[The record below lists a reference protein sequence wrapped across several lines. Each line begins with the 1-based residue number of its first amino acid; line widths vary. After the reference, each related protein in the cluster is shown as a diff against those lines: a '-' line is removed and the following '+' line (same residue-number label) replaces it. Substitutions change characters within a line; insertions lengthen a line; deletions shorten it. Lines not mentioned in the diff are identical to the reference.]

1 MNPAALLLVLL
12 SLGGLLLG
20 RRRGLGLA
28 WLVCG
33 LAATA
38 LLAPALAIPDG
49 VPSPAASLAHDP
61 PWQGIADP
69 AAGNDNLRD
78 VTYQVEPWLL
88 FLRHELRAG
97 RLPLWNPHQ
106 SAGCPY
112 WSNGSSAPLFP
123 LHLLFVLLPP
133 RLGLLLLPWLRL
145 VLAGCGAWALA
156 AELGLSRPAA
166 LLAAVIY
173 PLSGTVTSFLL
184 YPMSNA
190 HALLPWIFLAVERL
204 AAGGGA
210 PAGAWAAAR
219 RAALGAAPLALL
231 GGLQLMGGHPETA
244 VYTALLTAL
253 YLLVR
258 GSSRP
263 LAAWSGL
270 AAGWALAGAI
280 AAVELLPLAL
290 TLPETSRWLAW
301 KPPDP
306 VPLRTVAGLLLRLVL
321 PDLYGNPARGTW
333 WGPFNFAATS
343 IYAGAGALLLAAGG
357 LARIFHPP
365 PAATADQP
373 ASGLG
378 YLFRSDPEA
387 TDDWS
392 DSRLDARH
400 DLDRDRHGNL
410 PADRRADRP
419 LDGRAD
425 LHLDRHGDLPLERRS
440 DLPADRREGRRWDR
454 RWLAVAA
461 VTLFALCA
469 AYQLPGARDLMLA
482 LPVVRRGLHHYIKLG
497 LELGLALLAAAG
509 LDGWLAGKRRALLA
523 GAAFLLAALA
533 AAWLRFGGG
542 AGEWRAH
549 GLLAGQAAWSAWSAA
564 FALLLVAALRLAP
577 AHRRR
582 LAPLVIALFAADLV
596 IAHAPTNPGLSLARL
611 YPRTPAVRFLE
622 GRPGRVAGTG
632 GTLHPNAAMVYGLY
646 DVRGDDSVKLERYEE
661 LYAAHL
667 GPGHPTYFQPIDR
680 WQGPWLDR
688 LGVRW
693 VMTGPREPPPA
704 PGWRAGY
711 AGADAQ
717 VFERPTALPLVRWL
731 APAGRSTGGGA
742 SIAPAGG
749 AAVHAAAAGA
759 DPARGARPA
768 AAAAVPAAVSAADSA
783 TPAAATPPP
792 PVVVRRV
799 PGAWD
804 ISFRTA
810 APATLEIAEV
820 WDRGWSASLDGAPR
834 PVEPV
839 DGPLLGVRLA
849 PGAGTLRLAYSPAGI
864 GWGALISLFGLAVS
878 SLLLLA
884 RTPLR
889 PPAGTRARQH
899 PPPAPHADRA
909 RRTEKDHRDR

>member
-123 LHLLFVLLPP
+123 LHLLFVLLTP

-166 LLAAVIY
+166 VLAAVIY

-190 HALLPWIFLAVERL
+190 HALLPWVFLAVERL
-204 AAGGGA
+204 AAGRDA

-378 YLFRSDPEA
+378 HLFRSDPEA

-392 DSRLDARH
+392 DSRRDARH

-425 LHLDRHGDLPLERRS
+425 LHLDRHADLPLDRRS
-440 DLPADRREGRRWDR
+440 DLPADRREGWRLDR

-461 VTLFALCA
+461 VTVFALCA

-533 AAWLRFGGG
+533 AAWLRFGGA

-549 GLLAGQAAWSAWSAA
+549 GLLAGQAAWSAWSAV

-632 GTLHPNAAMVYGLY
+632 GALHPNAAMVYGLY

-704 PGWRAGY
+704 PGWRAAF

-731 APAGRSTGGGA
+731 APAG
-742 SIAPAGG
+742 
-749 AAVHAAAAGA
+749 
-759 DPARGARPA
+759 A
-768 AAAAVPAAVSAADSA
+768 AAAAADSGPTA
-783 TPAAATPPP
+783 TPTPPI
-792 PVVVRRV
+792 VIRRA

-864 GWGALISLFGLAVS
+864 GWGTFISLFGLAVS

-889 PPAGTRARQH
+889 PPAGTGARQQ

-909 RRTEKDHRDR
+909 RRTEKDHRDG